1 MEAEGLRDGRTGD
14 VGVHDGGLLAVF
26 GSGAGQKRS
35 DEGLADAALTGRNG
49 DDLVHFAE
57 GVGLPCEFFFVE
69 RYVFRHNRYL
79 LLLICLS

>member
-1 MEAEGLRDGRTGD
+1 MIAGGIALQNIPEGMVIIGPMLAA
-14 VGVHDGGLLAVF
+14 GVSAKKTF
-26 GSGAGQKRS
+26 ICAT
-35 DEGLADAALTGRNG
+35 LTGRNG